1 MTSKGISKTTSKK
14 DNKKAEFNAKN
25 FERPGLSADEIEE
38 IKEAFDIFDPEGTGS
53 IQVQELLNAM
63 KTLGFDT
70 KNRAIFQMIADFD
83 DNGNGTIE
91 FEEFLDMMTARIS
104 DRNTKEDL
112 KRVFNLFDDDRS
124 GEIRVDHLKRV
135 ARELGEEISE
145 EELREIVQRADL
157 DGDSKLTFDDFYNV
171 MTRKSFA

>member
-1 MTSKGISKTTSKK
+1 MTSKPQSKTNPKK
-14 DNKKAEFNAKN
+14 GDKKAEFNPKN

-53 IQVQELLNAM
+53 IPVQELLNAM
-63 KTLGFDT
+63 KSLGFDT
-70 KNRAIFQMIADFD
+70 KNPAIYQMIADFD
-83 DNGNGTIE
+83 ENGNGAIE

-104 DRNTKEDL
+104 DRNTKDDL
-112 KRVFNLFDDDRS
+112 KRVFNLFDDNRT
-124 GEIRVDHLKRV
+124 GEIRVENLKRV

-145 EELREIVQRADL
+145 EELKEIVQRADL